1 MNIIL
6 ASNSPRRKE
15 LLKYIFDSFIVAPAN
30 VDETIPSDISVELSA
45 EYVAKKKANAVAKKY
60 PNDLVIGCDTV
71 VIHHQRVLGKPSS
84 HEDCFNTLKSLSG
97 ETHSVITGVCVIKQ
111 DKEVSFSEVTEVTFH
126 NLTDDE
132 ILKYISTG
140 EPFDKAGGYGIQGYG
155 SLLVKKI
162 CGDYFNVV
170 GLPISKLNQ
179 VLKTL

>member
-15 LLKYIFDSFIVAPAN
+15 LLKYIFDSFIVIPADI
-30 VDETIPSDISVELSA
+30 DETIPNSIPIKLSA
-45 EYVAKKKANAVAKKY
+45 EYIAKKKAYTIAKKY

-71 VIHHQRVLGKPSS
+71 VIHHERVLGKPSS
-84 HEDCFNTLKSLSG
+84 HEDCFNTLKFLSA
-97 ETHSVITGVCVIKQ
+97 ETHSVITGVCITKPN
-111 DKEVSFSEVTEVTFH
+111 KEVSFSETTEVTFH
-126 NLTDDE
+126 DLTDDE

-155 SLLVKKI
+155 SLLVKNI
-162 CGDYFNVV
+162 SGDYFNVV

-179 VLKTL
+179 ILKTL